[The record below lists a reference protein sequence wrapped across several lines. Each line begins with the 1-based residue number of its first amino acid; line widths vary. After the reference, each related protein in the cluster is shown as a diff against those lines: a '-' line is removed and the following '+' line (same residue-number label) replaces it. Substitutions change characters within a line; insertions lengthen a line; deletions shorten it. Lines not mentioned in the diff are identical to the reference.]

1 MANEQNLR
9 PSEYKLSQ
17 EEAKRG
23 GIASGKARRKKAT
36 LKKAMQMLLNEVYT
50 DRNGKEAT
58 GAEILVTS
66 MFKIASNTKD
76 RNAVNAFRAILELTG
91 EAKAAEDP
99 AAEELSKLD
108 ELLAEVHENAVQR
121 KAD

>member
-17 EEAKRG
+17 EEQKRG
-23 GIASGKARRKKAT
+23 GIASGKARREKAT
-36 LKKAMQMLLNEVYT
+36 LKKAMQVLLNETYT

-91 EAKAAEDP
+91 EAKVPD
-99 AAEELSKLD
+99 AAEEAELNKLD
-108 ELLAEVHENAVQR
+108 ELLEQVRQDAIQR
-121 KAD
+121 